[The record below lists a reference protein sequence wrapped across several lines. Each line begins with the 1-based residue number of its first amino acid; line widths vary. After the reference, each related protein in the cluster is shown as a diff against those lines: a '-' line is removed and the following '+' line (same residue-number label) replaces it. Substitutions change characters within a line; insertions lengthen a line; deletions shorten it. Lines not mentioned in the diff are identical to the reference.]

1 MSRGRGQ
8 GLTTE
13 DGRRAVEL
21 ARESVRKYVSHGRRT
36 DPGSMRDAFYIRA
49 GAMVRLETADGR
61 SQLRGCASA
70 HDRPAELEN
79 GSIQLGNAIVDAA
92 VRAAS
97 DSSRGEVR
105 PSELSNLRVSVFT
118 VQESE
123 PCRDPSNEVV
133 VGDHGLAIEANG
145 SQAWMYPTVAID
157 NDWSVFEYL
166 DRTARK
172 AGLPNGGWEDDDVTV
187 RRLIGQVFEERDPEG
202 TVVELIG

>member
-1 MSRGRGQ
+1 MSRGRQ
-8 GLTTE
+8 ALAAD

-61 SQLRGCASA
+61 GQLRGCASA
-70 HDRPAELEN
+70 HDRPGDLSN
-79 GSIQLGNAIVDAA
+79 GSIQLGHAIVDAA

-97 DSSRGEVR
+97 GTSRGEVR
-105 PSELSNLRVSVFT
+105 PSELSNIRVSVFT
-118 VQESE
+118 VETVE
-123 PCRDPSNEVV
+123 TCTDPETEVT
-133 VGDHGLAIEANG
+133 VGEDGLAVQG
-145 SQAWMYPTVAID
+145 PDTHAWMYPTVPVE

-172 AGLPNGGWEDDDVTV
+172 AGVPFSALENGDATV
-187 RRLIGQVFEERDPEG
+187 LRLSGQVFEEREPEG
-202 TVVELIG
+202 SVAERFA

>member
-1 MSRGRGQ
+1 MSRGLPD
-8 GLTTE
+8 GLTAE

-36 DPGSMRDAFYIRA
+36 DPGSMREAFYLRA

-61 SQLRGCASA
+61 GQLRGCASA
-70 HDRPAELEN
+70 HDRPTELDN
-79 GSIQLGNAIVDAA
+79 GSIQLGHAIVDAA

-118 VQESE
+118 VQEAE
-123 PCRDPSNEVV
+123 VCTDPANEIE
-133 VGDHGLAIEANG
+133 VGVHGLAVEQNG
-145 SQAWMYPTVAID
+145 THAWMYPTVPIVH
-157 NDWSVFEYL
+157 DWSAFEYL

-172 AGLPNGGWEDDDVTV
+172 AGVASGAWENGDATV
-187 RRLIGQVFEERDPEG
+187 LRLSGQVFEERKPEG
-202 TVVELIG
+202 SVAELIG